1 LAERGLELM
10 RQMSAVAEPAG
21 PKEKAWTGFSGFL
34 ADNILATGLRPR
46 KSLIFFA
53 LSWLSLFAILF
64 VMPAPPGMPL
74 SAKATLAVV
83 VWACLTWI
91 GEVVPAGITG
101 LQIPML
107 LLLTGAVQGGEGALG
122 RAAGGFTNSAA
133 FICLSA
139 FIMAAIIQ
147 VAALDRRIA
156 LGLLH
161 AARVQT
167 VNGLIWIMFVV
178 NLVLALIIP
187 GANPRAALQLPIVTG
202 FTRLLGDTPRE
213 LDARKAIVIQTMVYG
228 SLIAGMCILPAHLPN
243 LIIVGLLE
251 SQLKIKITYFQWFIM
266 QAPYLFM
273 FVLTQVWVMLY
284 FRTRNIRFVG
294 GPQEIEREYKALPA
308 MSGSE
313 WLIVGAFA
321 ATALLWMTEDL
332 HKMPSEIAAVVGV
345 TLLYLPGL
353 FGFTWKAVQDRTI
366 WGTYVMLAGALSL
379 SAAMGSSGLGRFLAD
394 FISPI
399 AAGHPWWL
407 ILLIMMVGTHF
418 IRIGMLSGVAAIS
431 LFAPILVALAPRL
444 GLHPVAFTMLVSD
457 TDTFAYILPTQ
468 LTTAVIAYSSGT
480 FSMGDYAKVGV
491 VSTIIAVGYGIF
503 VMANWYAY
511 LGIPVWDPNAPWPF

>member
-1 LAERGLELM
+1 MARI
-10 RQMSAVAEPAG
+10 SAVAELDKPHG
-21 PKEKAWTGFSGFL
+21 KALSGFSSFL
-34 ADNILATGLRPR
+34 AANIIATGLRPR

-53 LSWLSLFAILF
+53 LSWLFFFFILFA
-64 VMPAPPGMPL
+64 MPTLPGMT
-74 SAKATLAVV
+74 SAGKATLAVV

-91 GEVVPAGITG
+91 GEVVPVGITG

-107 LLLTGAVQGGEGALG
+107 LLLTGAVQGGQGALG
-122 RAAGGFTNSAA
+122 RAASGFTSPAA
-133 FICLSA
+133 FICLAA

-147 VAALDRRIA
+147 VATLDRRIA

-161 AARVQT
+161 AAKVKT

-187 GANPRAALQLPIVTG
+187 GANPRAALQLPIING
-202 FTRLLGDTPRE
+202 FNKLLGDTPRE
-213 LDARKAIVIQTMVYG
+213 AAARKAIVIQTMVYG

-243 LIIVGLLE
+243 LIVVGLLE
-251 SQLKIKITYFQWFIM
+251 SQLKIKITYFQWFVM
-266 QAPYLFM
+266 QAPYLGM

-284 FRTRNIRFVG
+284 FRTRNIRFSS
-294 GPQEIEREYKALPA
+294 GPQEIERQYKALPA
-308 MSGSE
+308 MSRSE

-321 ATALLWMTEDL
+321 ATALLWMTE
-332 HKMPSEIAAVVGV
+332 HVHNMPSEMAAVIGV

-379 SAAMGSSGLGRFLAD
+379 SAAMSSSGLGKFLAGL
-394 FISPI
+394 ISPI
-399 AAGHPWWL
+399 AAGHPWWM
-407 ILLIMMVGTHF
+407 ILLIMMVGTHV

-431 LFAPILVALAPRL
+431 LFAPILVALAPTL
-444 GLHPVAFTMLVSD
+444 GLHPVAFTMLVAD

-480 FSMGDYAKVGV
+480 FSMWDYAKVGV
-491 VSTIIAVGYGIF
+491 VSTTIAIGYGIL
-503 VMANWYAY
+503 VMAHWYAY
-511 LGIPVWDPNAPWPF
+511 LGVPVWDPNAPWPF